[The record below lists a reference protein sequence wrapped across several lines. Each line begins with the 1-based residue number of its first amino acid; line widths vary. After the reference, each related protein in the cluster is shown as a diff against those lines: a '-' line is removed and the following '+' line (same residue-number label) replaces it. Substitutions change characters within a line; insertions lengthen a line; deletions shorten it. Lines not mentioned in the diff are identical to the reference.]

1 MGREDAIRSI
11 GQQVTTMRT
20 LIYLCLTSL
29 LIAIGW
35 DAIQVRRVLATDDG
49 GKPLTIPGTAELFT
63 RHDRIPVATIA
74 FGNNPVS
81 NTRKWWSIVRPAML
95 NPNLRMLATT
105 KGYVHIGKIKYERWE
120 ETLRID
126 RERDEAFLYQYGY
139 LCREYGVN
147 FMRQLPPPA
156 TNWTTVDEIRRKEAA
171 AEDDLRRVADLMNG
185 TVRSVVFSNCTIV
198 VVGSTNVSIGPIK
211 FEPDHSRS
219 NMPGYVRS
227 EVARGVWLGID
238 DNRYIWVPDSARRDQ
253 PSAVKGSRNE

>member
-1 MGREDAIRSI
+1 
-11 GQQVTTMRT
+11 MRT
-20 LIYLCLTSL
+20 LISLCLTSL

-63 RHDRIPVATIA
+63 RHDRIPVATVA

-95 NPNLRMLATT
+95 NPNLFTRVTA
-105 KGYVHIGKIKYERWE
+105 KPGCIVHIGKIRDERWE

-126 RERDEAFLYQYGY
+126 RARERRLLFYGGNITIVHRADGSYYEY
-139 LCREYGVN
+139 LPNRE
-147 FMRQLPPPA
+147 P
-156 TNWTTVDEIRRKEAA
+156 TNWTTVAEIRRKEAA
-171 AEDDLRRVADLMNG
+171 AEDDLRRSVDLMNG

-227 EVARGVWLGID
+227 EVARGVWRGID